1 MVGYIKFSMPM
12 ISSAQNQNCMLD
24 AVHCIWKKKST
35 VQGRK
40 TNTKH
45 SEANGSVAPV
55 LHPIT
60 LAFSGS
66 HGPLEDDFLVYY
78 SQSALPQIRLS
89 ILLGIVVFAIFGIL
103 DATLIPEGKNV
114 AWFIRYAIVCP
125 TALFVL
131 LMTYTR
137 YYERLMQALLSVLVL
152 TGGLGIVAM
161 ITIVPP
167 PANLYYDSGIILV
180 FLYGYTFIR
189 MRFVWATLTC
199 MSIVAG
205 YEFSCIFIKPIPAVE
220 MISNNFFLLGGNL
233 IGMFACYCIE
243 YYTRRDF
250 FMARQLEQEQE
261 KVSAV
266 NRQLEERVNERTQ
279 QLVKA
284 NESLRNEMKMS
295 QRAEREKLDLQLQ
308 LQQAQKMEAV
318 GTLAGGIAHDFN
330 NILAAIMGYT
340 EISLLQNQADNDL
353 KENLDKIL
361 QASQRAKELVN
372 QILAFSRQQPLD
384 IQVLRLKPIVRE
396 VLALLRASLPR
407 TIDIGERIAPDLY
420 TIQADPTQIHQVLM
434 NLCTNAAH
442 AMEENG
448 GRLDVSLENIY
459 LDQDNRLRMWT
470 VSPGWFVRISVED
483 NGCGIDPEISERI
496 FDPYFTTK
504 QLGKGTGMG
513 LAVTHGIVKSA
524 GGAITVESQLGRGTR
539 FDVYLPGYTEEEN
552 ETGESIKSL
561 PLGKE
566 RILFIDD
573 EENLVDIMRDLLQ
586 RLGYRVA
593 VTRHPLDALDWFRE
607 DPSRF
612 DLVITDAE
620 MPQMTGDRL
629 ARELLAIRKDLP
641 IIMCTGFS
649 EKINRENIKAMGVRH
664 LLMKPIA
671 FRNLAEVIREVLD
684 VSKDS
689 FIACQ

>member
-24 AVHCIWKKKST
+24 AFHCIWKKKST

>member
-1 MVGYIKFSMPM
+1 M

>member
-1 MVGYIKFSMPM
+1 MPM
-12 ISSAQNQNCMLD
+12 VSIAHNQICMLD

-35 VQGRK
+35 MQSSK

-45 SEANGSVAPV
+45 SEANGSVVPV

-60 LAFSGS
+60 LAFSGN
-66 HGPLEDDFLVYY
+66 HEPLEDDFLVYY
-78 SQSALPQIRLS
+78 SRSALPQIRLS

-137 YYERLMQALLSVLVL
+137 YYEQFMQALLSVLVL

-180 FLYGYTFIR
+180 FLYAYTFIR

-205 YEFSCIFIKPIPAVE
+205 YEFSCLFIKPIPAVE

-261 KVSAV
+261 KVRAV

-284 NESLRNEMKMS
+284 NENLRNEMKMS
-295 QRAEREKLDLQLQ
+295 QRAEQEKLDLQLQ

-361 QASQRAKELVN
+361 QASQRAKDLVN

-448 GRLDVSLENIY
+448 GRLDVILENIY
-459 LDQDNRLRMWT
+459 LDQDNQLRMWT
-470 VSPGWFVRISVED
+470 ASPGWFVRISVED
-483 NGCGIDPEISERI
+483 NGCGIDSEISERI

-524 GGAITVESQLGRGTR
+524 GGAITVESQLGKGTR

-552 ETGESIKSL
+552 ETGENIKSL

-593 VTRHPLDALDWFRE
+593 VTRHPLDALEWFRE
-607 DPSRF
+607 DPYRF

-629 ARELLAIRKDLP
+629 AKELLAIRKDLP

-664 LLMKPIA
+664 LLMKPIT

-684 VSKDS
+684 ASKDC